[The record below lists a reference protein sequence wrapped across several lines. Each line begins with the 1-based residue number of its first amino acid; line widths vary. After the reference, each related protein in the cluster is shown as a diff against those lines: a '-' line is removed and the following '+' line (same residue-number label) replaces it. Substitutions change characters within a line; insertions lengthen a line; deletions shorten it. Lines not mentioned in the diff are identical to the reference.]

1 MKIDVEALSSKKANN
16 NFFIQSFQHF
26 FYGLSSY
33 K

>member
-1 MKIDVEALSSKKANN
+1 MKIDVEALSSKKAN